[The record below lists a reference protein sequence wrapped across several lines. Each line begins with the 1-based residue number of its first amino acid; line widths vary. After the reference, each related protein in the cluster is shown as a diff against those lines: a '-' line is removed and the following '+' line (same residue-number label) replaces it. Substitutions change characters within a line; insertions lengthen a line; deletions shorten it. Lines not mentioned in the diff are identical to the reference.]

1 MLSLSRVSSASG
13 ASSYYEQED
22 NYYFL
27 GEATTAWFG
36 KGAESLGL
44 SGAVNRDD
52 FKHVLEGKLP
62 NGESLEHMVNG
73 ENKHRPGYDL
83 TFSAP
88 KSVSVLA
95 LVVGDKAVL
104 DAHNRAVKFAL
115 TEIEKSASTRIM
127 KEGVV
132 GIEQTNN
139 ITAALFMH
147 DTNRNLEPALHTH
160 AILSNITETK
170 DGNWKTLSTD
180 KSLESNAFIETIWK
194 NPVAFG
200 SLYRQHLKP
209 DLEGLGYT
217 LIEAGKY
224 GQFEIKGVPT
234 ELFSSRG
241 KEIIDAVG
249 KDATAKQKSVA
260 AKDTRK
266 KKDFTNIEEVRES
279 WKKQLSETGFDPEK
293 IKSHEK
299 VISKKDNDIDIKA
312 VVKQVIKNLEKN
324 NAKFTHDKLL
334 SQVINSIGIER
345 FESINSLRDV
355 IKDEIKEGY
364 LVPLKSNGDLFTTLG
379 HLKSETNVVKL
390 VNQLSDEKIK
400 LSSKDNSSLANYM
413 VSNDSQF
420 KSISITGNNEFLIK
434 TLDSISQLANENG
447 KNSVVIV
454 PDNKTKRFI
463 SENMT
468 GDTKVLSVSD
478 VNSDK
483 KQLLQNSIVSIYK
496 SESIKL
502 DSIND
507 ILNKAKNEN
516 SIVVAI
522 DTKTRTNEGIFSDV
536 LKKADVETFSF
547 YESNKNKQIYFV
559 SDVDKGDRL
568 KIASKQYMTLSINN
582 KDAIIQV
589 HDNKTKQQ
597 VNNSI
602 RGQLITHGLLSE
614 RSVNVRNEQ
623 QVFLSDENR
632 NLRNTY
638 KKGLILDDVK
648 ENKRFKIADVD
659 KAKNALLLINDE
671 GERSRLSIKDIDKN
685 YNLIEE
691 KNINLRI
698 GEKVKTYQRVGNLKS
713 NSEYTVSAIRKGNFL
728 FGEKVYLEDKEGK
741 TVSLNPKK
749 TTSLDYNYSET
760 FGSSLNSN
768 RTVIAIL
775 NKNDVSSTT
784 MNKIKKS
791 GDSIIA
797 ITGMSKDS
805 AESKIEKV
813 DAGINHIPKNT
824 GNIFDT
830 ISKINE
836 MKKDTLS
843 DFDKIIELSIDK
855 SSGGNVFFN
864 GAAVVMNATNL
875 DSSLSLEKITDAI
888 NIRIENGHIIPI
900 TSTAL
905 TDNYVKR
912 ETFNN
917 EINIVKRIFEGKNK
931 ATPISSDTSI
941 LDNNKSLTKG
951 QRAASELLLT
961 SKDSIIA
968 IQGYAGVGKTTQFK
982 TVAQAIQTTRPDITL
997 RGLAP
1002 THRAVSELKGAGIES
1017 QTIASFTQEM
1027 AVNESQANYK
1037 NTVFIID
1044 ESSMTGNKGLSQLLD
1059 SITGNGGRVILSG
1072 DKDQLKSFESGVP
1085 FKLTLERSAID
1096 HVVMDEIVRQTPELK
1111 PAVEAIIQGKVQ
1123 ESISVI
1129 QKVSPNTV
1137 PRSNNSYAPDASV
1150 IDLKGKERNDKL
1162 EVITQDFVSRTLDAR
1177 NDTFIITPLNSDRN
1191 AINEGIHDLLVQN
1204 RSLPSGV
1211 EIQTYERVNNQEYD
1225 IKTTQFWQSNID
1237 NTVKI
1242 SNNYFNI
1249 DNINKDGVITLTNL
1263 ETRQEFAFS
1272 ALEADPRNISVYR
1285 GRNIEVSVGDKMRM
1299 TVTDIEQN
1307 AFNNDV
1313 GVVKSIDKEHVTI
1326 DFSGREVTFDPKQ
1339 HSGKH
1344 IDYAYA
1350 ITSYSSQGAS
1360 IPYVIV
1366 YDGSED
1372 NKRNLAALD
1381 NTYVE
1386 LSRSKEHV
1394 QLYVDDLE
1402 KWEKH
1407 IEYNTGERVTAHAK
1421 LNYSENQ
1428 KANISLKEWNDSAD
1442 ISGKLAEKLPV
1453 SLQDIAKYSSKKQ
1466 EILLPVH
1473 DEYGVQRGNYHI
1485 PVGIFSGTLDFE
1497 LAHYKGA
1504 DDGSI
1509 IVINKGD
1516 NELTPVVYE
1525 KTDIE
1530 QAINNDSTDSSII
1543 IKLDEKDKNDTSQ
1556 LELTKE
1562 EISLQE
1568 AIEEIIHSK
1577 DKTEINIPIDEK
1589 KERLMDNIIDTKE
1602 EISHGIDYINEPDSK
1617 ESDKRIRHDEE
1628 NIVRHHP
1635 EKESSKNMD
1644 INI

>member
-44 SGAVNRDD
+44 SGAVNRED

-88 KSVSVLA
+88 KSVSILA

-104 DAHNRAVKFAL
+104 DAHNKAVKFAL

-127 KEGVV
+127 KDGVV
-132 GIEQTNN
+132 SIEQTNN

-170 DGNWKTLSTD
+170 DSNWKTLSTD

-194 NPVAFG
+194 NPIAFG
-200 SLYRQHLKP
+200 SLYRQHLKA
-209 DLEGLGYT
+209 DLESLGYN

-224 GQFEIKGVPT
+224 GQFEIEGVPT
-234 ELFSSRG
+234 EMFSSRR
-241 KEIIDAVG
+241 KEIEKAVG
-249 KDATAKQKSVA
+249 KDATAKQKSIA

-266 KKDFTNIEEVRES
+266 KKDFSNIDEVRKS
-279 WKKQLSETGFDPEK
+279 WKKQLSQTGFDHEK
-293 IKSHEK
+293 IKNHEK
-299 VISKKDNDIDIKA
+299 IINTKDNDVDIKA

-345 FESINSLRDV
+345 FESINSLRDI
-355 IKDEIKEGY
+355 IKEEIKEGY

-390 VNQLSDEKIK
+390 VHQLSGEKIK
-400 LSSKDNSSLANYM
+400 LSSKDSSSLANYM

-420 KSISITGNNEFLIK
+420 KSISIIGNNEFLIQ
-434 TLDSISQLANENG
+434 TLGSISQLAKENE

-468 GDTKVLSVSD
+468 GDTKVLSVRD
-478 VNSDK
+478 VNDDK
-483 KQLLQNSIVSIYK
+483 KQLLQNSIISIYK

-507 ILNKAKNEN
+507 ILNKAKDDN
-516 SIVVAI
+516 SIVISI

-536 LKKADVETFSF
+536 LKKADIETFSF
-547 YESNKNKQIYFV
+547 YENDKSKQIYFV
-559 SDVDKGDRL
+559 SDVDKDDRL
-568 KIASKQYMTLSINN
+568 KIALKQYMTLSINN

-589 HDNKTKQQ
+589 HNNKTKQQ
-597 VNNSI
+597 VNNTI
-602 RGQLITHGLLSE
+602 RGQLIKHGLLSE
-614 RSVNVRNEQ
+614 SNINVRNEQ

-638 KKGLILDDVK
+638 KKGLILDNVK
-648 ENKRFKIADVD
+648 ENKRFKIVDVD

-671 GERSRLSIKDIDKN
+671 GEKSRLLIKDIDKN

-691 KNINLRI
+691 KNINLRV

-713 NSEYTVSAIRKGNFL
+713 NCEYTVSAIRKGSFL

-760 FGSSLNSN
+760 FGSSLNLN

-797 ITGMSKDS
+797 ITGMSKES
-805 AESKIEKV
+805 AESRIEKV

-843 DFDKIIELSIDK
+843 DFDKIIELSIDR

-917 EINIVKRIFEGKNK
+917 EVNIIKRIFEGKNK
-931 ATPISSDTSI
+931 ATPISSDTSL

-951 QRAASELLLT
+951 QKAASELLLT

-968 IQGYAGVGKTTQFK
+968 IQGYAGVGKTTQFR

-1027 AVNESQANYK
+1027 AVNEFQANYK

-1096 HVVMDEIVRQTPELK
+1096 HVVMDEVVRQTPELK

-1137 PRSNNSYAPDASV
+1137 PRSNNNYAPDTSV

-1162 EVITQDFVSRTLDAR
+1162 NIITQDFVSRTFDAR

-1191 AINEGIHDLLVQN
+1191 AINERIHDLLVQS
-1204 RSLPSGV
+1204 RALPSGV

-1249 DNINKDGVITLTNL
+1249 DNINKDGIITLTNL
-1263 ETRQEFAFS
+1263 ETKQEFAFS

-1285 GRNIEVSVGDKMRM
+1285 ERNIEVSVGDKMRM

-1307 AFNNDV
+1307 AFNNDI
-1313 GVVKSIDKEHVTI
+1313 GVVKSIDKEHVTM
-1326 DFSGREVTFDPKQ
+1326 DFNGREVTFDPQQ
-1339 HSGKH
+1339 HNGKH

-1428 KANISLKEWNDSAD
+1428 KANISLKMWNESAN
-1442 ISGKLAEKLPV
+1442 ISINLAKKLPDI
-1453 SLQDIAKYSSKKQ
+1453 LQSIARFSNKSQ

-1497 LAHYKGA
+1497 SAQYKGA
-1504 DDGSI
+1504 NDGNI

-1516 NELTPVVYE
+1516 DELTPIVYE
-1525 KTDIE
+1525 KKNIE
-1530 QAINNDSTDSSII
+1530 QAISHDLTDSSII
-1543 IKLDEKDKNDTSQ
+1543 IKLDEKDKNDHQ
-1556 LELTKE
+1556 VELTKE

-1568 AIEEIIHSK
+1568 AIEEIISSK
-1577 DKTEINIPIDEK
+1577 DKTEIDIPINEE
-1589 KERLMDNIIDTKE
+1589 KERIMDNIIDMKE
-1602 EISHGIDYINEPDSK
+1602 EISHGIDYISEYDNKDI
-1617 ESDKRIRHDEE
+1617 DKRIRHDEE
-1628 NIVRHHP
+1628 NILRHTP

-1644 INI
+1644 IDI

>member
-44 SGAVNRDD
+44 NGAVNRDD

-115 TEIEKSASTRIM
+115 TEIEKSASTRMM

-132 GIEQTNN
+132 SIEQTNN

-200 SLYRQHLKP
+200 ALYRQHLKP
-209 DLEGLGYT
+209 DLEGLGYN

-224 GQFEIKGVPT
+224 GQFEIEGVPT
-234 ELFSSRG
+234 EMFSSRR
-241 KEIIDAVG
+241 KEIEDAVG

-293 IKSHEK
+293 IKNHEK
-299 VISKKDNDIDIKA
+299 IISTKDNDVDIKT

-355 IKDEIKEGY
+355 IKEEIKEGY

-379 HLKSETNVVKL
+379 HLKSETDVVKL
-390 VNQLSDEKIK
+390 VHQLSDEKIK
-400 LSSKDNSSLANYM
+400 LTSKDSSSLANYM
-413 VSNDSQF
+413 VNNDSQF
-420 KSISITGNNEFLIK
+420 KSISITGNNEFSIK
-434 TLDSISQLANENG
+434 TLDSISQLAKENE
-447 KNSVVIV
+447 KSSVVIV
-454 PDNKTKRFI
+454 PDNKTKKFI

-468 GDTKVLSVSD
+468 GDTKILSVRD
-478 VNSDK
+478 VSADK
-483 KQLLQNSIVSIYK
+483 KELLQNSIVSIYK

-502 DSIND
+502 DSVND

-516 SIVVAI
+516 SIIVSI

-536 LKKADVETFSF
+536 LKKADVETFNF
-547 YESNKNKQIYFV
+547 YESNQSKQIYFV
-559 SDVDKGDRL
+559 SDVDKIDRL
-568 KIASKQYMTLSINN
+568 KIASKQYMTLLINN

-589 HDNKTKQQ
+589 HDNKTKRQ

-602 RGQLITHGLLSE
+602 RGQLITHGFLSE
-614 RSVNVRNEQ
+614 RSINVRNEQ
-623 QVFLSDENR
+623 QIFLSDENR

-638 KKGLILDDVK
+638 KKGLILDNIK
-648 ENKRFKIADVD
+648 ENKRFKITDVD
-659 KAKNALLLINDE
+659 KAKNVLLLINDE
-671 GERSRLSIKDIDKN
+671 GKRSRLEIKDIDKN

-691 KNINLRI
+691 KDINLRV
-698 GEKVKTYQRVGNLKS
+698 GEKVKTYQRIDNLKS

-749 TTSLDYNYSET
+749 ITSLDYNYSET
-760 FGSSLNSN
+760 FGLSLNSN

-775 NKNDVSSTT
+775 NKNDVSSVT

-797 ITGMSKDS
+797 ITGMNKES

-830 ISKINE
+830 ISRINE

-917 EINIVKRIFEGKNK
+917 EINIIKRIFEGKDK
-931 ATPISSDTSI
+931 AEPLLIDTST
-941 LDNNKSLTKG
+941 LDKTSLTKG
-951 QRAASELLLT
+951 QKAAAALLLT
-961 SKDSIIA
+961 SKDTIIA

-982 TVAQAIQTTRPDITL
+982 TVAQAIQTTRPDVTL
-997 RGLAP
+997 RGLSP

-1027 AVNESQANYK
+1027 SVNESQANYK
-1037 NTVFIID
+1037 NTIFIID
-1044 ESSMTGNKGLSQLLD
+1044 ESSMIGNKGLSQLID
-1059 SITGNGGRVILSG
+1059 VIKDNEGRVILSG

-1111 PAVEAIIQGKVQ
+1111 PAIEAIIRGKVQ

-1129 QKVSPNTV
+1129 QKVSPNAV
-1137 PRSNNSYAPDASV
+1137 PRSDNRYVPDASV
-1150 IDLKGKERNDKL
+1150 IDLKGEKREDKL

-1191 AINEGIHDLLVQN
+1191 AINEGIHDLLVQKGAL
-1204 RSLPSGV
+1204 SSGV

-1225 IKTTQFWQSNID
+1225 IKTTQFWKSNIN

-1249 DNINKDGVITLTNL
+1249 DNVNKDGVITITNL
-1263 ETRQEFAFS
+1263 ETKQEFAFS

-1285 GRNIEVSVGDKMRM
+1285 ERSIEVSVGDKMRM
-1299 TVTDIEQN
+1299 TVTGIEQN
-1307 AFNNDV
+1307 VFNNDV
-1313 GVVKSIDKEHVTI
+1313 GVVKSIDEEHVTI
-1326 DFSGREVTFDPKQ
+1326 DFSGHEVTFDQQQ
-1339 HSGKH
+1339 HNGKH

-1407 IEYNTGERVTAHAK
+1407 IEYNSGERVTAHAK

-1428 KANISLKEWNDSAD
+1428 KANISLKEWNESAG
-1442 ISGKLAEKLPV
+1442 ISGKLAEKLPN
-1453 SLQDIAKYSSKKQ
+1453 SLLDIAKYSSRKQ

-1473 DEYGVQRGNYHI
+1473 DEYGVQRGSYHI

-1516 NELTPVVYE
+1516 NELTPIIYE

-1530 QAINNDSTDSSII
+1530 QAINDNSTDNSII
-1543 IKLDEKDKNDTSQ
+1543 IKLDKNDTSQ

-1577 DKTEINIPIDEK
+1577 DKTEINISIDEK
-1589 KERLMDNIIDTKE
+1589 KERFMDNIIDTKE
-1602 EISHGIDYINEPDSK
+1602 EISQGIDYINEPDSR
-1617 ESDKRIRHDEE
+1617 ENDKRIRHDEE
-1628 NIVRHHP
+1628 NIVRYHP
-1635 EKESSKNMD
+1635 EKASSKNMD